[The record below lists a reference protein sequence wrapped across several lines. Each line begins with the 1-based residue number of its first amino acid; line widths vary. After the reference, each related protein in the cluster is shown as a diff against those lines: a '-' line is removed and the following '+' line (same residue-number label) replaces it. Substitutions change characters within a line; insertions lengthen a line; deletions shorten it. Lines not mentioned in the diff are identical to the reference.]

1 MLANNCPH
9 FVNVHLANMRQHL
22 ANVRL
27 VNVRQVPVNVRWAND
42 RPHPANVHTRASLN
56 LTGALD
62 NLIATLSLLVEV
74 GN

>member
-1 MLANNCPH
+1 VLANDRPH
-9 FVNVHLANMRQHL
+9 PVNVRL
-22 ANVRL
+22 ANVHQHL

-42 RPHPANVHTRASLN
+42 RPHPTNVRTQASLN

-62 NLIATLSLLVEV
+62 NLIATPSLLVEG